1 MRLLDIAV
9 AYRLSSFCPVPY
21 KIDELSRSKLQG
33 IRIRQRDLSSGHHP
47 ECFNRWSSSNLAWIP
62 AKSMRE

>member
-9 AYRLSSFCPVPY
+9 AYRLSSFCTVPY

-33 IRIRQRDLSSGHHP
+33 
-47 ECFNRWSSSNLAWIP
+47 SNPLRLKRVNDTDGDGA
-62 AKSMRE
+62 SLV

>member
-33 IRIRQRDLSSGHHP
+33 SDPLRLKRVNDMESRSRVVG
-47 ECFNRWSSSNLAWIP
+47 LADVLW
-62 AKSMRE
+62 